1 MEEEDDVTEYEKQR
15 LLRIRENKA
24 RLEALGLPGLA
35 SSVSNSNDLSHQA
48 QAKSASTARD
58 KKRKNKT
65 KDNDDEEYEPSDEDE
80 DGDEEDDVDKSQSS
94 EEEMPSSSSS
104 KRKGKRSSSSNKPKL
119 SKNSCLNRGE
129 KDGDFMDDDIALA
142 EAIAL
147 SLGESVANKNGGVQN
162 KTSKTN
168 STAKKESFRNKNK
181 SRIQLSEDEVIAY
194 FFSFDEVGKGYIT
207 EYDVEKMAIAH
218 DFTWTDGEIAKMVR
232 SFDSDGDR
240 KLNLEDFRSIVS
252 RCHMLQEPE

>member
-1 MEEEDDVTEYEKQR
+1 MGEEDMTEYEKQR
-15 LLRIRENKA
+15 LSRIRENKA

-35 SSVSNSNDLSHQA
+35 SSVRNDK
-48 QAKSASTARD
+48 KSVTTAPD
-58 KKRKNKT
+58 KKRKKNT
-65 KDNDDEEYEPSDEDE
+65 KNYDDEEYEPSDEDGNE
-80 DGDEEDDVDKSQSS
+80 EEDDVEFQPS
-94 EEEMPSSSSS
+94 EEELPSSSSS
-104 KRKGKRSSSSNKPKL
+104 RRKGKRGSSSNKSKL
-119 SKNSCLNRGE
+119 SKTSHAKRGE

-147 SLGESVANKNGGVQN
+147 SLGESVENKNGADVQN
-162 KTSKTN
+162 KIRKSN
-168 STAKKESFRNKNK
+168 STPKNESVRSKNK

-207 EYDVEKMAIAH
+207 AYDVEKMAIAH

-240 KLNLEDFRSIVS
+240 KLSLEDFRSIVS

>member
-1 MEEEDDVTEYEKQR
+1 MEEENVTEYEKQR

-35 SSVSNSNDLSHQA
+35 SSISNDLSNQA
-48 QAKSASTARD
+48 QAKSVTTELD
-58 KKRKNKT
+58 KKKRKKKS
-65 KDNDDEEYEPSDEDE
+65 KDYDDEEYEPSDEDE
-80 DGDEEDDVDKSQSS
+80 DCDEEEEEEDVEKSQSS

-119 SKNSCLNRGE
+119 SKNSRLNRGE
-129 KDGDFMDDDIALA
+129 KDGDFMDDD
-142 EAIAL
+142 AIAL
-147 SLGESVANKNGGVQN
+147 SLGDSVANKNGACVQN

-194 FFSFDEVGKGYIT
+194 FFSFDEVGKGYVT

-218 DFTWTDGEIAKMVR
+218 DFTWTDGEIDKMVR

-240 KLNLEDFRSIVS
+240 KLSLEDFRSIVS

>member
-80 DGDEEDDVDKSQSS
+80 DGDEEDDVEKSQ
-94 EEEMPSSSSS
+94 SSS
-104 KRKGKRSSSSNKPKL
+104 KRKGKRSSFSSKPKL
-119 SKNSCLNRGE
+119 SKNSRLNRGE

-207 EYDVEKMAIAH
+207 EFDVEKMAIAH

-240 KLNLEDFRSIVS
+240 KLSLEDFRSIVS